1 MSCWLQIVPRQKVAF
16 GQTPRYAVA
25 VGVSLAFADANI
37 FRHWQVVP
45 PNRPRFPTLSLPG
58 GSCCGAKRRGP
69 TRSCWVCTDLYMAL
83 IWGHWHHNLW
93 TSLEDGT
100 ALSHAAAVLRL
111 RSLGSRESEQCW
123 WKMMK
128 SCFRYCKQTEILYC
142 LQFVPSWD
150 FPGPC
155 PQHGSLLTCCYR
167 AVMPP
172 AAKVETARPVNRFV
186 GELSGVIF
194 FGWHGAVAKMEA
206 FLVVVRLSGR
216 CELHRKAQSDK
227 YDKSMLQYPRL
238 QTGLVRWEAPEWQ
251 SDYNFALDAVTR
263 PRALSI
269 HFPLL

>member
-45 PNRPRFPTLSLPG
+45 PNRPRFPTLSLTG

-150 FPGPC
+150 FPD
-155 PQHGSLLTCCYR
+155 L
-167 AVMPP
+167 
-172 AAKVETARPVNRFV
+172 ARPVNRFV

-194 FGWHGAVAKMEA
+194 WLTWSSCKDGGILGCRQALRKMWTTSE
-206 FLVVVRLSGR
+206 ST
-216 CELHRKAQSDK
+216 K
-227 YDKSMLQYPRL
+227 
-238 QTGLVRWEAPEWQ
+238 W
-251 SDYNFALDAVTR
+251 
-263 PRALSI
+263 
-269 HFPLL
+269 